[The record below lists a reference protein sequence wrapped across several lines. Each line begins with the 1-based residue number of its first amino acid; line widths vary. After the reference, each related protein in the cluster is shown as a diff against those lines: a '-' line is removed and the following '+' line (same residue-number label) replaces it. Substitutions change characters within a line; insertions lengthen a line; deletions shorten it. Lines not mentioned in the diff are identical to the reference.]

1 MSGNMRLRHVP
12 SDPLEP
18 HLASLNR
25 VLGDGVCKALPRTLR
40 SPVVQFC
47 FAI

>member
-1 MSGNMRLRHVP
+1 MSGNMRLSHVP
-12 SDPLEP
+12 RDPLEP
-18 HLASLNR
+18 HLALPNC